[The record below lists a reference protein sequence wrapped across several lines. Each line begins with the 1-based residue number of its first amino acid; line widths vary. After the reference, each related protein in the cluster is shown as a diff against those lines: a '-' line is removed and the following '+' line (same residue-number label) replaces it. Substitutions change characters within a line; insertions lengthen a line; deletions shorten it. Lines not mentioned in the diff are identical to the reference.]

1 MTCLEFLLK
10 RYIPKKNIIM
20 VFKVIIM
27 FKDNT
32 DFKDEIDYLYELA
45 SSYQI
50 DAFRDYIVAN
60 YDYI

>member
-1 MTCLEFLLK
+1 
-10 RYIPKKNIIM
+10 
-20 VFKVIIM
+20 M

-45 SSYQI
+45 SAYQI